1 MSRPTVS
8 TTGYL
13 TLSAGRWRVAGL
25 CLAVLLLV
33 TADVLL
39 GGLLSHLDAMV
50 RSGVQSH
57 TVRSPGWL
65 SAVGQLGSP
74 GFSVGVTAIV
84 AIVVSQASWRWW
96 PLVLAAGAWSV
107 SEALVW
113 LFKAAVSRPGP
124 ADQVPD
130 PGYPGYYPSGHVAS
144 ATVCGAIVC
153 FLVLVGRRPGAR
165 AELERHATTSL
176 WTGVG
181 LGLAASVY
189 AVVGDFHWA
198 TDCVGGLAIGV
209 LVANIGVAFAC
220 RWLSAP
226 ARRLEP

>member
-1 MSRPTVS
+1 MSRGNGS
-8 TTGYL
+8 TTGDL
-13 TLSAGRWRVAGL
+13 TLPVARLGVVGL
-25 CLAVLLLV
+25 CVAVLVLV
-33 TADVLL
+33 TVDVVI

-65 SAVGQLGSP
+65 SAAGKLGSP

-96 PLVLAAGAWSV
+96 PLVLAAGTWSV
-107 SEALVW
+107 SEAAVW
-113 LFKAAVSRPGP
+113 LLKAAVSRPGP
-124 ADQVPD
+124 AEQVPE
-130 PGYPGYYPSGHVAS
+130 PGYPGYYPSGHVAL
-144 ATVCGAIVC
+144 ATLCGAIVC
-153 FLVLVGRRPGAR
+153 FLVLVGRRPGSR
-165 AELERHATTSL
+165 AELEGHATTST

-181 LGLAASVY
+181 LGLGASMY
-189 AVVGDFHWA
+189 AVIGDFHWA

-209 LVANIGVAFAC
+209 LVATLGLTFAC

-226 ARRLEP
+226 ARRLQA